1 MKCTIYKSIRKLD
14 HYLFV
19 ATEESF
25 SLVPKQL
32 LDMLGRLEQVMEL
45 ELNSKSKL
53 ARADVTI
60 VMQNLDNSGYY
71 LQLPP
76 AD

>member
-1 MKCTIYKSIRKLD
+1 MKCTVYKSIRKFD

-19 ATEESF
+19 AAEESL
-25 SLVPKQL
+25 SRVPNQL
-32 LDMLGRLEQVMEL
+32 LDMLGRMERLMEL
-45 ELNSKSKL
+45 DLDVNRKL
-53 ARADVTI
+53 ARADASNVI
-60 VMQNLDNSGYY
+60 QNLNDNGYY

>member
-45 ELNSKSKL
+45 EPNSKSKL

>member
-19 ATEESF
+19 AAEENF
-25 SLVPKQL
+25 SGVPKQL

-45 ELNSKSKL
+45 ELDSKSKL